1 MASPRVSRPPDSR
14 SRDAACL
21 ASRAV
26 LRSGPITTMVTSRA
40 RVVTAAAAD
49 RAANGSTLRYT
60 IRSSTPRL
68 ANGPWSA
75 RRAHSRIPVPSAP
88 GVVVGSPTPTSIARS
103 SPPLD
108 QFWCAEREPSYG
120 EVCLPRT
127 WGGSGPDGPP
137 QPCRRLP
144 RRAVRTDMT
153 KAALIRRR
161 FARRPEEVAAARR
174 FVRGGLT
181 RGSEAWET
189 AQLLVSETVTSSLD
203 QSAPTRG
210 AGTLEVGYAVVG
222 RRLRVEVSDD
232 GGPARLRR
240 RIHAVRSAGGRGLE
254 LVRAL
259 ASRWGVRESAAGR
272 TIWFEVDITG
282 GSPPGR

>member
-1 MASPRVSRPPDSR
+1 
-14 SRDAACL
+14 
-21 ASRAV
+21 
-26 LRSGPITTMVTSRA
+26 
-40 RVVTAAAAD
+40 
-49 RAANGSTLRYT
+49 
-60 IRSSTPRL
+60 
-68 ANGPWSA
+68 
-75 RRAHSRIPVPSAP
+75 
-88 GVVVGSPTPTSIARS
+88 
-103 SPPLD
+103 
-108 QFWCAEREPSYG
+108 
-120 EVCLPRT
+120 
-127 WGGSGPDGPP
+127 
-137 QPCRRLP
+137 
-144 RRAVRTDMT
+144 VRTDMT

-181 RGSEAWET
+181 RGGLTRGSDALET

-203 QSAPTRG
+203 QSAPNRG
-210 AGTLEVGYAVVG
+210 TGTLEVGYAVIG

-259 ASRWGVRESAAGR
+259 ASRWGVRESSAGR

-282 GSPPGR
+282 G